1 MNPSDSR
8 YGLRRFR
15 FLIRFSRWSPHHRNG
30 SPVLHGISSTT
41 CHPCYPG
48 SRWTPLPL
56 FQRPSSG
63 LPLQDTGSA
72 SPFSVTRLR
81 LGSLALRPA
90 ALPWETYD
98 LRLLERRFPVL
109 ERRTDN
115 SFHGT
120 LTRWIYRRS
129 RRPPRPLSLSRTSTG
144 LRCAKASRRGR
155 CGGCCRPGDGPR
167 CSDDPAGPHI
177 SRNGLVIRTAPITAP
192 CCMSSVNN
200 AEQPLAMAACRTS
213 AS

>member
-8 YGLRRFR
+8 YGPPRFR
-15 FLIRFSRWSPHHRNG
+15 FLIRVSQWPPHHRNG

-41 CHPCYPG
+41 CHPCYPE

-90 ALPWETYD
+90 ALPCETYD
-98 LRLLERRFPVL
+98 LRLLGRRFPVL

-120 LTRWIYRRS
+120 LTRWKYRRS
-129 RRPPRPLSLSRTSTG
+129 RRTPRPLIPTVETLSTTRDRQVSVV
-144 LRCAKASRRGR
+144 LRKLNSVPCLTT
-155 CGGCCRPGDGPR
+155 PP
-167 CSDDPAGPHI
+167 
-177 SRNGLVIRTAPITAP
+177 NGLGQN
-192 CCMSSVNN
+192 S
-200 AEQPLAMAACRTS
+200 Q
-213 AS
+213 

>member
-15 FLIRFSRWSPHHRNG
+15 LLIRFSRWSPHHRNG

-129 RRPPRPLSLSRTSTG
+129 RRTIWPRFWRSSCGTTPR
-144 LRCAKASRRGR
+144 AKTTAATRLISIIRRACGMSMPQARIGR
-155 CGGCCRPGDGPR
+155 
-167 CSDDPAGPHI
+167 
-177 SRNGLVIRTAPITAP
+177 
-192 CCMSSVNN
+192 
-200 AEQPLAMAACRTS
+200 
-213 AS
+213 

>member
-129 RRPPRPLSLSRTSTG
+129 RRTVCPLLSHIRFRCLLWQAVVRPWRVHVYRCQSGTYELHRPLRVQ
-144 LRCAKASRRGR
+144 RK
-155 CGGCCRPGDGPR
+155 
-167 CSDDPAGPHI
+167 
-177 SRNGLVIRTAPITAP
+177 
-192 CCMSSVNN
+192 
-200 AEQPLAMAACRTS
+200 
-213 AS
+213 